1 MNHNNVCVECGVWLE
16 RASHAKTC
24 SQDPYAIAR
33 KQKTFVLWGKE
44 LSPGDTLLDEEL
56 AQLRVIADHPKT
68 GDGVRAIVLNLIAKN
83 GEAPSYQNLLA
94 VVDSQLPEAPPPADE
109 ITTRAREAFIALG
122 DMAGSEMALA
132 IREGRADH
140 LVGIRGAIQVLRDI
154 GLDIDDL
161 RRRVPAERTVAEVV
175 AAIPRAPTVWD
186 RIGKYLYR
194 CGHRFVR
201 LWSRYDHAAQRKLS
215 LAADIVLERREAE
228 QQRLELQGY
237 VADHLAEIENLRKEN
252 EIAHTAREL
261 ATKRMNDTIARNK
274 ALEAEAKLS
283 DINSGQLESMF
294 NRASPRERVA
304 LLELAQHALA
314 ARRIDPETGEIVL
327 SMRVPKDPKISNAIK
342 ESLVPYGDSGVKRP
356 GTPKSKHM
364 WK

>member
-1 MNHNNVCVECGVWLE
+1 MSHNN
-16 RASHAKTC
+16 
-24 SQDPYAIAR
+24 AR
-33 KQKTFVLWGKE
+33 EQKTFVLWGKE

-68 GDGVRAIVLNLIAKN
+68 GDSVRAIVLNLIAKN

-94 VVDSQLPEAPPPADE
+94 VIDSQLPVAAPPADE

-161 RRRVPAERTVAEVV
+161 RRRVPAERTVAEVL
-175 AAIPRAPTVWD
+175 AAIPREPTVWD
-186 RIGKYLYR
+186 RIGHWFFR
-194 CGHRFVR
+194 VQHRMVR
-201 LWSRYDHAAQRKLS
+201 LYTRYDGATKRKLS
-215 LAADIVLERREAE
+215 LASDIVLERREAE

-252 EIAHTAREL
+252 EEITAARTRAL
-261 ATKRMNDTIARNK
+261 ARLNYEKDRNA

-294 NRASPRERVA
+294 NRASPKERVA

-314 ARRIDPETGEIVL
+314 ARTIDKNTDEIVL
-327 SMRVPKDPKISNAIK
+327 QVRVPNYQKDPIK
-342 ESLVPYGDSGVKRP
+342 DAVKEALVPYGGSGVKRP
-356 GTPKSKHM
+356 SSPKNRYVLK
-364 WK
+364 